1 MIEESRKSAFSLGIT
16 GLLQGS
22 RAFGRSVDD
31 TLLRART
38 TVVRMC
44 LVEWAERTAEDLLS
58 NVGTRLIHVRRAAYQ
73 ARKVA
78 STVPPQDRE
87 LLIAT
92 ALVHDIGYAPDLAK
106 TGFHPL
112 DGARWLRDQGRDERL
127 VCLVAHHTGALFE
140 ARRRGLS
147 DQLAAFPREESATAD
162 ALWYADL
169 TSGPTGHA
177 TTFEARVTEI
187 LTRYPPGSVVH
198 ESISAARPTL
208 AAAVG
213 RTRKRLAVYPR

>member
-1 MIEESRKSAFSLGIT
+1 
-16 GLLQGS
+16 
-22 RAFGRSVDD
+22 
-31 TLLRART
+31 
-38 TVVRMC
+38 MC
-44 LVEWAERTAEDLLS
+44 LAEWAERTAEDLLS
-58 NVGTRLIHVRRAAYQ
+58 NVGTRLAHVRRAAHQ

-87 LLIAT
+87 LLIAA
-92 ALVHDIGYAPDLAK
+92 ALVHDIGYAPGLAK

-112 DGARWLRDQGRDERL
+112 DGAHWLRDQGADERL
-127 VCLVAHHTGALFE
+127 VCLVAHHTGAFFE

-147 DQLAAFPREESATAD
+147 DRLAAFAREESATAD

-177 TTFEARVTEI
+177 ITFEARVAEI

-198 ESISAARPTL
+198 ESICAARPAL
-208 AAAVG
+208 AAAVH
-213 RTRKRLAVYPR
+213 RTRKRMTTYPR

>member
-1 MIEESRKSAFSLGIT
+1 
-16 GLLQGS
+16 
-22 RAFGRSVDD
+22 
-31 TLLRART
+31 
-38 TVVRMC
+38 
-44 LVEWAERTAEDLLS
+44 
-58 NVGTRLIHVRRAAYQ
+58 
-73 ARKVA
+73 
-78 STVPPQDRE
+78 
-87 LLIAT
+87 
-92 ALVHDIGYAPDLAK
+92 
-106 TGFHPL
+106 
-112 DGARWLRDQGRDERL
+112 
-127 VCLVAHHTGALFE
+127 FE

-169 TSGPTGHA
+169 TSGPTGRA

-213 RTRKRLAVYPR
+213 RTRTRLAAHPRPRSVRSSTPWRTRSAIDGCIPYSPTSFGVTHTTCVDSLLGVGSPPVARARKTKEHSCRHSPSLV